1 VEQTLVRDN
10 PFYIPAEKF
19 LSLAPEERERN
30 LAQLFREVGFD
41 VNKLLATLAGY
52 GRVRPGTGIP

>member
-1 VEQTLVRDN
+1 VRDN